1 MDRRKFI
8 GNSGKQLVA
17 LNLLGL
23 TSANALANESKQD
36 KTFDKTKILYRTLG
50 KTGIKLPIV
59 SMGVMNANNPNLL
72 KAAWDAGIR
81 HFDTAYDYQN
91 GNNEKMLGSVLK
103 ELKFKREDVTIAT
116 KLAIDF
122 RSMTNGKDRKED
134 FLRRF
139 DESLRRLQ
147 MDYVDILY
155 LHAVSEV
162 NEVND
167 PLIMEAFT
175 ELKAKKKIRFAGFST
190 HNYWPEL
197 LKDAVKKKFYDVILL
212 SYNYAMFDDK
222 VVSDSLNT
230 AADAGI
236 GIIAMKTQCNQDWYR
251 RELPAEQ
258 QKYYENNGMNGA
270 LLKWALR
277 NEKITTAIP
286 GFTTYKQLEE
296 DMLVAN
302 NLDFTKEE
310 EEFFKSKDIKL
321 AFQSVCK
328 LCGNCVASCP
338 NNVDIPSLMRIHM
351 YSLSYGNPLM
361 AKQTLS
367 GIEPGFGLDTCSKC
381 GKCTG
386 KCQRRVPIAER
397 IHELKEI
404 YC

>member
-23 TSANALANESKQD
+23 TSASALANESKQD

-50 KTGIKLPIV
+50 KTGISVPIV
-59 SMGVMNANNPNLL
+59 SMGVMNANNPNLI

-81 HFDTAYDYQN
+81 HFDTAYGYQN
-91 GNNEKMLGSVLK
+91 GNNEKMVGSVLK
-103 ELKFKREDVTIAT
+103 ELKVRREDVTIAT
-116 KLAIDF
+116 KIGIDF
-122 RSMTNGKDRKED
+122 RSMTNGKERKED
-134 FLRRF
+134 FLKRF
-139 DESLRRLQ
+139 DESLHRLQ
-147 MDYVDILY
+147 MDHVEILY
-155 LHAVSEV
+155 LHAVDELDQ
-162 NEVND
+162 VND
-167 PLIMEAFT
+167 PYIMEAFT

-197 LKDAVKKKFYDVILL
+197 LMDAVKKKFYDVILI

-222 VVSDSLNT
+222 VVADAIK
-230 AADAGI
+230 AAAEAGI
-236 GIIAMKTQCNQDWYR
+236 GLIAMKTQCKQGWYR

-258 QKYYENNGMNGA
+258 QKYYEDNEMNAA
-270 LLKWALR
+270 LLKWVLR
-277 NEKITTAIP
+277 NENIATAIP

-296 DMLVAN
+296 DMPAAY

-310 EEFFKSKDIKL
+310 EEFFKSKDVKL
-321 AFQSVCK
+321 AFQSVCR

-338 NNVDIPSLMRIHM
+338 GKVDIPSLMRTHM

-367 GIEPGFGLDTCSKC
+367 AIKPGFGLDACSKC
-381 GKCTG
+381 DQCTG
-386 KCQRRVPIAER
+386 KCQRKVPIAER
-397 IHELKEI
+397 IHDLKEI